1 MKATLLNQSIVD
13 VTGKI
18 FGVAELFSGM
28 QSLDRKI
35 NTGGGLARARPDI
48 SQYWICDFIAPLH
61 NSCSALNKKT
71 LQSRNK
77 YCTITLH
84 EKEKEENSNGGVA
97 NYTEMKTFPPLVFYP
112 SSLSKAKVWHVT

>member
-48 SQYWICDFIAPLH
+48 SQY
-61 NSCSALNKKT
+61 
-71 LQSRNK
+71 
-77 YCTITLH
+77 
-84 EKEKEENSNGGVA
+84 
-97 NYTEMKTFPPLVFYP
+97 
-112 SSLSKAKVWHVT
+112 